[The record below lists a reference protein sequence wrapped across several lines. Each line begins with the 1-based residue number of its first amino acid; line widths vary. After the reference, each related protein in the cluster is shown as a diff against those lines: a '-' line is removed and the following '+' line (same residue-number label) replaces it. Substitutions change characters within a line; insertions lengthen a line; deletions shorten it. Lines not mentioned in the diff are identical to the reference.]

1 VKGDGAQGKFGWAD
15 WETPAVGQGS
25 EGGKESSEEISCLLT
40 VGESERPIVARRR
53 GNARGAK
60 GPWHERSGTKKAT
73 ELIGMGDR
81 PTTEKEAAELTI
93 REASLPA
100 KLRDWREKLS
110 VKAKQEKRYRFYS
123 LYGLVS
129 HPVTLEAAWNQVR
142 ANGGASGVDGVSI
155 ESIERSGE
163 TAFLE
168 QIARELREKTYR
180 CQPVRRVYI
189 AKANGKKRPLGIPTV
204 KDRVVQAAVLLI
216 LEPIFEADFE
226 DCSHGFRPGRSA
238 HDALEAVREQLR
250 AGRCV
255 VYDADLEGYFDS
267 IPQEKLMACLR
278 MRVVDGS
285 VLRLIKQWLKAP
297 VVETEEG
304 GKRKIKRNDKGTPQ
318 GGVISPLLANIYLHW
333 FDRVFCRVDGP
344 ASWAKAKLVRYCD
357 DFVVLAR
364 CISKDLQQFIEEK
377 IEGWLGLKINREKT
391 RIIDLRKRAEKLEFL
406 GYSFSYEDDLYGSA
420 RKYWNMQPSK
430 QTLARERE
438 KLRQMTGYSQCAKPL
453 PELLEELNIH
463 LRGWAN
469 YFSRGYPA
477 KAFRHINHYV
487 GLRVSRHLRRRSQ
500 RAWRAPQD
508 VSLYEYLHHRLGL
521 IQL

>member
-1 VKGDGAQGKFGWAD
+1 
-15 WETPAVGQGS
+15 
-25 EGGKESSEEISCLLT
+25 
-40 VGESERPIVARRR
+40 
-53 GNARGAK
+53 
-60 GPWHERSGTKKAT
+60 
-73 ELIGMGDR
+73 MGDQPR
-81 PTTEKEAAELTI
+81 TEKAAAELTI

-100 KLRDWREKLS
+100 KLRAWREKLS

-142 ANGGASGVDGVSI
+142 ANDGAPGVDGVTI

-163 TAFLE
+163 AAFLE
-168 QIARELREKTYR
+168 QIAKELREKTYR
-180 CQPVRRVYI
+180 CQSVRRVYI

-250 AGRCV
+250 AGRCM
-255 VYDADLEGYFDS
+255 VYDADLEGYFES
-267 IPQEKLMACLR
+267 IPHDKLMACLR

-297 VVETEEG
+297 VVETEAG
-304 GKRKIKRNDKGTPQ
+304 GKRKVKRNDKGTPQ

-333 FDRVFCRVDGP
+333 FDAVFCRADGP
-344 ASWAKAKLVRYCD
+344 GNWAKAKLVRYCD

-364 CISKDLQQFIEEK
+364 YVSKDLQQFIEEK
-377 IEGWLGLKINREKT
+377 IEVWLGLKINREKT
-391 RIIDLRKRAEKLEFL
+391 RIIDLRRRAEKLEFL
-406 GYSFSYEDDLYGSA
+406 GYSFSYENDLSG
-420 RKYWNMQPSK
+420 RGQKYWNMQPSK
-430 QTLARERE
+430 QALARERE
-438 KLRQMTGYSQCAKPL
+438 KLRQMSGYNQCAKPL
-453 PELLEELNIH
+453 PELLEELNLH

-469 YFSRGYPA
+469 YFSKGYPA

-487 GLRVSRHLRRRSQ
+487 RLRVYRHLRRRSQ
-500 RAWRAPQD
+500 RAWRVPKG
-508 VSLYEYLHHRLGL
+508 VSLYDYLHRRLGL
-521 IQL
+521 IRL